1 MEGPVAAGKS
11 KFAQEL
17 ANDLDM
23 LYVPEA
29 NLDLLYINAYGYDMR
44 QLDDQLPVACRS
56 FDVNNFLVNPTS
68 SLTATFQMRM
78 YLLR

>member
-1 MEGPVAAGKS
+1 MAAGKS

-29 NLDLLYINAYGYDMR
+29 NLDLIYINPYGYDMR
-44 QLDDQLPVACRS
+44 KLDDQLPTSCKS
-56 FDVNNFLVNPTS
+56 FDVNNFLRTPTNALS
-68 SLTATFQMRM
+68 ATFQLRM
-78 YLLR
+78 YQLR